1 MEANMQSNIAG
12 IAARGTWPKLA
23 DSEAITGSME
33 SLFVVDISVY
43 RVSEKKRCNSIQTV
57 LKEKNPKTLM

>member
-12 IAARGTWPKLA
+12 IAAGGTWPKLV
-23 DSEAITGSME
+23 DSEAITGSIE
-33 SLFVVDISVY
+33 LLFVVDISVY